1 MTTTLESQRL
11 TVDACRAALKTVID
25 PEIFQNIIDLGLVY
39 EIEINPDN
47 AVTVTMTLTTPHC
60 PMGPQ
65 IIEDVEN
72 TLKNSGAS
80 AANVNIVWNPPWTP
94 YAMTEE
100 LQRQLGIID
109 QEEPVEEEME
119 TLPPPPPDP
128 PKKRGFLRRML
139 RL

>member
-1 MTTTLESQRL
+1 MTTLVSPRL
-11 TVDACRAALKTVID
+11 TVDACREALKAVVD

-39 EIEINPDN
+39 NIAIDPDN

-65 IIEDVEN
+65 IVEN
-72 TLKNSGAS
+72 VEDTLKRSGAS

-94 YAMTEE
+94 YAMTED

-109 QEEPVEEEME
+109 REEPAEEEVE
-119 TLPPPPPDP
+119 RLPPPPPEP
-128 PKKRGFLRRML
+128 PKKKGFLRRML
-139 RL
+139 GL

>member
-1 MTTTLESQRL
+1 MTTTLESRRL

-80 AANVNIVWNPPWTP
+80 AVNVNIVWNPPWTP